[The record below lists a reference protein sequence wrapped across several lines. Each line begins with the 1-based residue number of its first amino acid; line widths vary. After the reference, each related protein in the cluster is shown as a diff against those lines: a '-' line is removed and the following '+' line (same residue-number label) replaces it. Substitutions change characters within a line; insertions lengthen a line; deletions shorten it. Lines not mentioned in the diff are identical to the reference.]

1 MATFTERRANLN
13 AQISHID
20 YETSEE
26 VMARKIELSNEL
38 CRLLDNDTYEGVLD
52 ISDAEVC
59 IEAEFYDKY
68 AEVYVDSCFHPVTRV
83 CACENGESYVEDEDG
98 EEFYFTENLTLN
110 EVEEIVNTV
119 KDMLEELEE

>member
-1 MATFTERRANLN
+1 MATFTERRASLN

-52 ISDAEVC
+52 ISGADVC

-83 CACENGESYVEDEDG
+83 CACEDGESYVEDEDG

>member
-13 AQISHID
+13 AQIAHID

-52 ISDAEVC
+52 ISSAEVC

-68 AEVYVDSCFHPVTRV
+68 ADVYVDSCSHPVTRV
-83 CACENGESYVEDEDG
+83 CACENGESYVENEDG
-98 EEFYFTENLTLN
+98 EEFYFTENLTLK
-110 EVEEIVNTV
+110 EVEEIVDTV
-119 KDMLEELEE
+119 KDMLEE